1 MKKTLLLTLISVI
14 ALVGI
19 SSCKS
24 KKVDEKPVASTGR
37 LAPYSEDAHRLA
49 LRDELTS
56 RSQPKEGFEI
66 DADRVNF
73 YFEALTKIGQM
84 IGSTEEIPSHL
95 SEIHTFPN
103 PSVREVLL
111 VLDKDSQ
118 FKDAFSQ
125 KRTITPDLYMNQLL
139 SQNRISIKDY
149 QESSIGPQV
158 LLYADKMLNAPELA
172 HTLAQFKGISGAEAV
187 IPSGDGN
194 DITAG
199 AEGKNATA
207 IKLSIGK
214 GDCPSGCIHRKFWV
228 FYVHPD
234 GSVTFEG
241 TRGELPE

>member
-1 MKKTLLLTLISVI
+1 MKKTLYFSLLVAV
-14 ALVGI
+14 ALLGFAG
-19 SSCKS
+19 CKS

-56 RSQPKEGFEI
+56 RSQPKEGFDI

-73 YFEALTKIGQM
+73 YFEALTKIGEM
-84 IGSTEEIPSHL
+84 IGTHDDIPGYL

-103 PSVREVLL
+103 PSVREVLV
-111 VLDKDSQ
+111 VLDNDSQ

-125 KRTITPDLYMNQLL
+125 KRTVTPDLYMNQLL

-158 LLYADKMLNAPELA
+158 TMYADRMLNAPELA